1 MNNIRL
7 SFAVDADSVSLKS
20 ILKKDFLELQ
30 MRAISSANPNLNGS
44 WFTKEA
50 LLDAVDSCKN
60 KPILGYFNADGDFE
74 SHNGVWRKD
83 VETGLDYWDTKD
95 GEQVL
100 GLIRDSDDIKVV
112 DGEDGLSWLCLSC
125 ALWTQYNFKQVKRLI
140 KDAKKAKE
148 TGGVTKN
155 ISVEIDILEGEKQDN
170 GVYRIDKFKLAGI
183 TILGSRKGKQV
194 LPGIADAALSIP
206 EIVGSDF
213 YAKQESAIRA
223 AYARLD
229 DNTTDGGKIKEDVLA
244 MNDELNNVQPTTDI
258 QPNPENPEENA
269 PKTQF
274 EGEEVCPECGKNPCE
289 CAKDPEQE
297 CGHCATKCEE
307 GDEHDDDDDEGDDH
321 EGDKGGEGNPEED
334 YDAGE
339 PNPDEIKDVAWLIS
353 NLSYGFSEIDCSINY
368 YEFLMENHPERA
380 PHGDYI
386 ISVLKRIR
394 NYYTKIEG
402 TIGGLLAKIAG
413 EITEADEQ
421 YEAKLA
427 KYENVEELIENYEKE
442 ISDNATLTE
451 TNDNLKASID
461 IYEKENNEL
470 KGRLD
475 QYAHD
480 EFMTQ
485 VDSLMKSVQLDEEVA
500 KAIYEACNNGSL
512 HNYDEVKTK
521 VALAVFEAQQ
531 ITENIP
537 QNKSL
542 QSPVITPDTQ
552 AAFEAKAEKGQ
563 KRDSWTIMREH
574 YINK

>member
-1 MNNIRL
+1 MSNIRL

-100 GLIRDSDDIKVV
+100 GLIRDTDDIKVV

-194 LPGIADAALSIP
+194 LPGIAGAALSIP
-206 EIVGSDF
+206 EIIGSDF

-229 DNTTDGGKIKEDVLA
+229 DNTTDDGNNKGDVLE
-244 MNDELNNVQPTTDI
+244 MNDKLNNVQPITDI

-269 PKTQF
+269 LITQS
-274 EGEEVCPECGKNPCE
+274 EDGEVCPECGKNPCE
-289 CAKDPEQE
+289 CEKDSKQE
-297 CGHCATKCEE
+297 CGQCADKCEE
-307 GDEHDDDDDEGDDH
+307 GDEDDEDEGDDH
-321 EGDKGGEGNPEED
+321 EGDKGGEGKPEDE

-339 PNPDEIKDVAWLIS
+339 PNPDEIKDIAWLVN
-353 NLSYGFSEIDCSINY
+353 NLTYGFSEIDCSIHY
-368 YEFLMENHPERA
+368 YEFLMENYPEKA

-386 ISVLKRIR
+386 ISVLKRMR

-402 TIGGLLAKIAG
+402 TVGGLLAKIAG

-421 YEAKLA
+421 YEAKLV

-451 TNDNLKASID
+451 TNGNLKASVD
-461 IYEKENNEL
+461 TYEKENSEL

-475 QYAHD
+475 KYAHE
-480 EFMTQ
+480 EFMAQ
-485 VDSLMKSVQLDEEVA
+485 VDALMKSVQLDEKVS

-512 HNYDEVKTK
+512 HTYDEVKTK

-531 ITENIP
+531 STENIP

-552 AAFEAKAEKGQ
+552 AAFEAKAETSQ
-563 KRDSWTIMREH
+563 RRDSWTIMREH
-574 YINK
+574 YIKK